1 MLKKVALT
9 LVLASCISLGQAIP
23 TSKVFAEENQSV
35 IQNDAEVQKEVQKSW
50 NGNTTSPD
58 KEKEIKLKP
67 GETAPIPNWVKEVEK
82 HDKSIKKFGLAA
94 VAVETSFVNQL
105 VYMSKKAYD
114 APLKD
119 SFIEGGW
126 QVYDTYSASN
136 SLDVVVYRKKFITDV
151 DTGLYGYTFAF
162 RGSQET
168 LDFVIDVAQ
177 VAGNVGGLQA
187 QSAIDYVKRIIDK
200 DQTKIHHVYFTGHS
214 LGGYLAQWVQSEMI
228 DGTIING
235 PSYTMTFNAP
245 GISSQINFFDPSYTA
260 KAYKK
265 IAKDTVSAYDDF
277 IDNYRIENDAVSL
290 WGDTLGKVY
299 TYSAKGSGN
308 LLYYHGINRF
318 LELGL

>member
-1 MLKKVALT
+1 MQKKVALA
-9 LVLASCISLGQAIP
+9 LALASCISLGQAIP

-35 IQNDAEVQKEVQKSW
+35 IQNDKEVQKELQKSW
-50 NGNTTSPD
+50 DGNTTNPD
-58 KEKEIKLKP
+58 KEKEIKLQP
-67 GETAPIPNWVKEVEK
+67 GETAPIPHWVKEVEK
-82 HDKSIKKFGLAA
+82 QDKSFKKFGLAA
-94 VAVETSFVNQL
+94 TATETSFVNQL
-105 VYMSKKAYD
+105 AYMSKRAYD
-114 APLKD
+114 TPSKD

-136 SLDVVVYRKKFITDV
+136 SLDVVVYRKKYIEDYDRGF
-151 DTGLYGYTFAF
+151 YGYTFAF

-187 QSAIDYVKRIIDK
+187 QSAVDYVKKIIDK
-200 DQTKIHHVYFTGHS
+200 DRPKMHHVYFTGHS

-228 DGTIING
+228 DGTIISG

-245 GISSQINFFDPSYTA
+245 GISTGINFLDPSYTA

-265 IAKDTVSAYDDF
+265 IAKDKVSAYDGF
-277 IDNYRIENDAVSL
+277 IDNYRIENDKVSL
-290 WGDTLGKVY
+290 WGDTLGKLY

-308 LLYYHGINRF
+308 PLYYHGINRF